1 LTARKEILRRQDMSN
16 NEVVAEFAH
25 CPNPNCGSTR
35 RFAEEVAKEQREK
48 GAMGEGLKYGL
59 YQIGGP
65 ILDPRKVNQM
75 LVETMVPE
83 TFALLDV
90 CMDCGCVYAIRLER
104 QERPLGDIIQ
114 PLPGAKPPP
123 GFTMGKG

>member
-1 LTARKEILRRQDMSN
+1 MNN
-16 NEVVAEFAH
+16 NEVIAEFDR
-25 CPNPNCGSTR
+25 CPGYREVEGVLQPCGSTR
-35 RFAEEVAKEQREK
+35 RFAGEVTKEQREK
-48 GAMGEGLKYGL
+48 GAIGEGLRYGL

-75 LVETMVPE
+75 LLETMVPV
-83 TFALLDV
+83 TLALLDV

-104 QERPLGDIIQ
+104 QEIPLGDIIKS
-114 PLPGAKPPP
+114 PPGAMTPP